1 MGRSSRPFWSGMAI
15 MTMQNNKRRSFDMR
29 NIGMVLLGALL
40 ILYGL
45 VEIIG
50 LSFKGL
56 DLLMGIL
63 ALVSGILII
72 LRR

>member
-1 MGRSSRPFWSGMAI
+1 
-15 MTMQNNKRRSFDMR
+15 MR

-56 DLLMGIL
+56 DVLMGVL

>member
-1 MGRSSRPFWSGMAI
+1 M
-15 MTMQNNKRRSFDMR
+15 K
-29 NIGMVLLGALL
+29 NIGMVLLGVLL

-50 LSFKGL
+50 LSFSGL
-56 DLLMGIL
+56 DLLMGVL

-72 LRR
+72 LKR

>member
-1 MGRSSRPFWSGMAI
+1 M
-15 MTMQNNKRRSFDMR
+15 K
-29 NIGMVLLGALL
+29 NIGMVLLGVLL

-45 VEIIG
+45 VEIVG
-50 LSFKGL
+50 LRFNGL

-63 ALVSGILII
+63 ALVAGILII